1 MKKLSKRLLAML
13 LVAVMVVAAIPFGAF
28 AEGETHTGH
37 AGVDPDWDATSD
49 GASTHTLVC
58 NKCTADPVTK
68 TEPHAWV
75 NGECSVCHATC
86 SHDWDIKHGSG
97 TADGH
102 TFLCRICGV
111 EVVASHRT
119 VDSSTANESYTVIPA
134 VVATC
139 TTAGHTAGKR
149 YALCGYED
157 LGTEIPALGHNMVN
171 GRCDRCGYTS
181 EYTVVITG
189 ALTAS
194 GGINTEI
201 LSASTSTARAAE
213 IARVSGMGIHD
224 GHTGTGYSVTSKT
237 YDDATHKLSLTVAV
251 DEHKMVYIGL
261 NADKTKHVLKCSVD
275 GCSATSEAEH
285 SYNTTTGVCTCG
297 ETDASHKFNYSIAI
311 KTTGGLQLAESKT
324 VALTEAAADAIK
336 DKVADAIHTYFSSVY
351 NDLTISTL
359 NTAEASVNHKTRTIL
374 LTVDKQEP
382 AVSHDDEIQVIYDDG
397 TITYIP
403 RKVGTW
409 YFSTSNLGLDDTWG
423 TTQAKLKIYDANG
436 SRTVQWDSEDNDAF
450 VKATD
455 YKVEVKG
462 INRTVT
468 IYFMKTSTA
477 NPTTTDAFA
486 TKYYE
491 ANTRLGVLPSL
502 PDGYTGWYVGQEELT
517 VDTVYHWKEKSVYAY
532 PGKGVGSG
540 RVHLFIYNKDNELM
554 KNVDVTEN
562 VQDNGLITKTGLMKT
577 IEYQTGRKN
586 PTVAGLFDESGWAYY
601 LNNKNSTSK
610 AKSSVDVGRAADR
623 QGTQNIYVVLTNVS
637 GGSNADTSNP
647 KTGDTA
653 MIGTAAIVMALA
665 AVGMGTAFYMKK
677 KELF

>member
-1 MKKLSKRLLAML
+1 MKKFSKKLFCLM
-13 LVAVMVVAAIPFGAF
+13 LVAIMVATAIPFGAF
-28 AEGETHTGH
+28 ADPAVHTGH
-37 AGVDPDWDATSD
+37 DSESAVWVYDPTYASEITPGDGVSVNDPANTGTHPVVCSRCTGEKAKDAAYHSYS
-49 GASTHTLVC
+49 GGVC
-58 NKCTADPVTK
+58 IV
-68 TEPHAWV
+68 
-75 NGECSVCHATC
+75 
-86 SHDWDIKHGSG
+86 
-97 TADGH
+97 
-102 TFLCRICGV
+102 
-111 EVVASHRT
+111 
-119 VDSSTANESYTVIPA
+119 
-134 VVATC
+134 
-139 TTAGHTAGKR
+139 
-149 YALCGYED
+149 CGYD
-157 LGTEIPALGHNMVN
+157 A
-171 GRCDRCGYTS
+171 RYTI
-181 EYTVVITG
+181 VITG
-189 ALTAS
+189 EGQNITKKTTTNVSEMDVAAAV
-194 GGINTEI
+194 TE
-201 LSASTSTARAAE
+201 AE
-213 IARVSGMGIHD
+213 VSGLNIHEN
-224 GHTGTGYSVTSKT
+224 HTGFGYKATKSYNAATRTLTLTLAADSHNIAVGADNGDGTHIAKCMLDGCTYQTNAPHTYNDSGVCACGAKDASKKFDYSV
-237 YDDATHKLSLTVAV
+237 
-251 DEHKMVYIGL
+251 
-261 NADKTKHVLKCSVD
+261 
-275 GCSATSEAEH
+275 
-285 SYNTTTGVCTCG
+285 
-297 ETDASHKFNYSIAI
+297 AI

-324 VALTEAAADAIK
+324 VSMTEAEANAVKTNAKKAIE
-336 DKVADAIHTYFSSVY
+336 DNFSSVY
-351 NDLTISTL
+351 NDLTISAL
-359 NTAEASVNHKTRTIL
+359 NTAAASVNHETRTIL

-382 AVSHDDEIQVIYDDG
+382 AVSHENEIQVIYDDG
-397 TITYIP
+397 TVTYIP
-403 RKVGTW
+403 RKVGSW

-436 SRTVQWDSEDNDAF
+436 SRTVQWDSEDDGAF

-455 YKVEVKG
+455 YKVEVLG

-477 NPTTTDAFA
+477 NPTTTDAYA

-491 ANTRLGVLPSL
+491 ANTRLGVLPTL
-502 PDGYTGWYVGQEELT
+502 PDGYNGWYVGQEELT
-517 VDTVYHWKEKSVYAY
+517 VDTVYHWKEKFVYAY

-540 RVHLFIYNKDNELM
+540 RVHLFIYNKDNELL

-601 LNNKNSTSK
+601 LNNKNSTAK

>member
-1 MKKLSKRLLAML
+1 MKKFSKKLFCLM
-13 LVAVMVVAAIPFGAF
+13 LVAIMVATAIPFGAF
-28 AEGETHTGH
+28 ADLTGHTGH
-37 AGVDPDWDATSD
+37 EEAPELNQWEYDASLASGITATTHPVQCMLCTGTKAVDAMYHVGMDGDGICDVCGYDSNKYYVKVSGALGSHSAEATTSTKDLTITEALSKVGLTVTDVHAKSAHSGSGYYYEMAFDAATC
-49 GASTHTLVC
+49 TLNVTIT
-58 NKCTADPVTK
+58 KDEHDPVITGK
-68 TEPHAWV
+68 
-75 NGECSVCHATC
+75 
-86 SHDWDIKHGSG
+86 
-97 TADGH
+97 TADGSKH
-102 TFLCRICGV
+102 IVKCKISGCDY
-111 EVVASHRT
+111 EA
-119 VDSSTANESYTVIPA
+119 EE
-134 VVATC
+134 
-139 TTAGHTAGKR
+139 GHT
-149 YALCGYED
+149 YD
-157 LGTEIPALGHNMVN
+157 PA
-171 GRCDRCGYTS
+171 
-181 EYTVVITG
+181 
-189 ALTAS
+189 
-194 GGINTEI
+194 
-201 LSASTSTARAAE
+201 
-213 IARVSGMGIHD
+213 
-224 GHTGTGYSVTSKT
+224 
-237 YDDATHKLSLTVAV
+237 
-251 DEHKMVYIGL
+251 
-261 NADKTKHVLKCSVD
+261 
-275 GCSATSEAEH
+275 
-285 SYNTTTGVCTCG
+285 TGVCACG
-297 ETDASHKFNYSIAI
+297 AKDASKKFDYSVAI

-324 VALTEAAADAIK
+324 VSMTEAEAEAVKTNAKKAIE
-336 DKVADAIHTYFSSVY
+336 DNFSSVY

-359 NTAEASVNHKTRTIL
+359 NTAAASVNHESRTIL
-374 LTVDKQEP
+374 LTVDKQDP
-382 AVSHDDEIQVIYDDG
+382 PVSHEDEIQVVYDDG

-436 SRTVQWDSEDNDAF
+436 SRTVQWDSEDDGAF

-540 RVHLFIYNKDNELM
+540 RVHLFIYNKDNELL

-562 VQDNGLITKTGLMKT
+562 VQDNGLITKTGLMNT

-601 LNNKNSTSK
+601 LNNKNSTAK

>member
-1 MKKLSKRLLAML
+1 MKKFSKKLFCLM
-13 LVAVMVVAAIPFGAF
+13 LVAIMVATAIPFGAF
-28 AEGETHTGH
+28 AE
-37 AGVDPDWDATSD
+37 
-49 GASTHTLVC
+49 
-58 NKCTADPVTK
+58 
-68 TEPHAWV
+68 
-75 NGECSVCHATC
+75 
-86 SHDWDIKHGSG
+86 
-97 TADGH
+97 
-102 TFLCRICGV
+102 
-111 EVVASHRT
+111 T
-119 VDSSTANESYTVIPA
+119 VDVEGPITVKAICNGS
-134 VVATC
+134 VVAT
-139 TTAGHTAGKR
+139 GE
-149 YALCGYED
+149 L
-157 LGTEIPALGHNMVN
+157 PALN
-171 GRCDRCGYTS
+171 GYDHTKDQANALLYGNVTLEGYTLDASAPSELDNDTKTLKVFVTKDPEYSVVVTGDATATGANKLETIDEGTPTDYGKLYQAMTNAGLS
-181 EYTVVITG
+181 EYLDTDKWTITAA
-189 ALTAS
+189 ALADK
-194 GGINTEI
+194 
-201 LSASTSTARAAE
+201 
-213 IARVSGMGIHD
+213 V
-224 GHTGTGYSVTSKT
+224 
-237 YDDATHKLSLTVAV
+237 LTVTVAKK
-251 DEHKMVYIGL
+251 DEAPV
-261 NADKTKHVLKCSVD
+261 AP
-275 GCSATSEAEH
+275 EE
-285 SYNTTTGVCTCG
+285 
-297 ETDASHKFNYSIAI
+297 FNYSVAI

-324 VALTEAAADAIK
+324 VSMTEAAAEAVK
-336 DKVADAIHTYFSSVY
+336 NNVADAIRVNFPSVY

-359 NTAEASVNHKTRTIL
+359 NTAAASVNHESRTIL
-374 LTVDKQEP
+374 ITVDKQEP
-382 AVSHDDEIQVIYDDG
+382 AVSHEDEIQVVYDDG
-397 TITYIP
+397 TVTYIP

-409 YFSTSNLGLDDTWG
+409 YFSPSNLGLDDTWG

-436 SRTVQWDSEDNDAF
+436 SRNVLWDSEDNDAF

-455 YKVEVKG
+455 YKVEVLG

-540 RVHLFIYNKDNELM
+540 RVHLFIYNKDNELL

-601 LNNKNSTSK
+601 LNNKNSTAK

>member
-1 MKKLSKRLLAML
+1 MKKFSKKLFCLM
-13 LVAVMVVAAIPFGAF
+13 LVAIMVATAIPFGAF
-28 AEGETHTGH
+28 ALDGHTGH
-37 AGVDPDWDATSD
+37 EDVPVKADWVYDASRKD
-49 GASTHTLVC
+49 LIDSTKHPVKC
-58 NKCTADPVTK
+58 SKCTEGSQAKDFWTHDF
-68 TEPHAWV
+68 TEDGV
-75 NGECSVCHATC
+75 CSVCGYDKFYH
-86 SHDWDIKHGSG
+86 
-97 TADGH
+97 
-102 TFLCRICGV
+102 V
-111 EVVASHRT
+111 E
-119 VDSSTANESYTVIPA
+119 
-134 VVATC
+134 
-139 TTAGHTAGKR
+139 
-149 YALCGYED
+149 
-157 LGTEIPALGHNMVN
+157 
-171 GRCDRCGYTS
+171 
-181 EYTVVITG
+181 ITG
-189 ALTAS
+189 AGLNVT
-194 GGINTEI
+194 GKTENPI
-201 LSASTSTARAAE
+201 SEATKADDAAT
-213 IARVSGMGIHD
+213 IAGVSGMNIHD
-224 GHTGTGYSVTSKT
+224 GHTGSGYKATKSYNAATKTLTLTLAADSHSIAVGADNGDGTHIAKCMLDGCPYQTNAPHTYNDSGVCACGAKDASKKFDYSV
-237 YDDATHKLSLTVAV
+237 
-251 DEHKMVYIGL
+251 
-261 NADKTKHVLKCSVD
+261 
-275 GCSATSEAEH
+275 
-285 SYNTTTGVCTCG
+285 
-297 ETDASHKFNYSIAI
+297 AI

-324 VALTEAAADAIK
+324 VPMTEAEAEAVKTHAKEAI
-336 DKVADAIHTYFSSVY
+336 AENFSSVY

-359 NTAEASVNHKTRTIL
+359 NTAAASVNHESRTIL
-374 LTVDKQEP
+374 LTVNKQDP
-382 AVSHDDEIQVIYDDG
+382 PVSHEDEIQVVYDDG
-397 TITYIP
+397 TVTYIP
-403 RKVGTW
+403 RKVGSW

-540 RVHLFIYNKDNELM
+540 RVHLFIYNKDNQLM

-562 VQDNGLITKTGLMKT
+562 VQDNGLITKTGLMNT

-601 LNNKNSTSK
+601 LNNKNSTAK

>member
-1 MKKLSKRLLAML
+1 MKKFSKKLFCLM
-13 LVAVMVVAAIPFGAF
+13 LVAIMVATAIPFGAF
-28 AEGETHTGH
+28 ADGFKHSLTEDHTDGNANWQLSSLAPTAEGHTLYCKACSDYDYETQGWNTKFESHRF
-37 AGVDPDWDATSD
+37 DPDTF
-49 GASTHTLVC
+49 
-58 NKCTADPVTK
+58 KCTV
-68 TEPHAWV
+68 
-75 NGECSVCHATC
+75 
-86 SHDWDIKHGSG
+86 
-97 TADGH
+97 
-102 TFLCRICGV
+102 
-111 EVVASHRT
+111 
-119 VDSSTANESYTVIPA
+119 
-134 VVATC
+134 
-139 TTAGHTAGKR
+139 
-149 YALCGYED
+149 CGYESK
-157 LGTEIPALGHNMVN
+157 
-171 GRCDRCGYTS
+171 YQ
-181 EYTVVITG
+181 VVISG
-189 ALTAS
+189 SVNAS
-194 GGINTEI
+194 GSTTTV
-201 LSASTSTARAAE
+201 LDASTALANA
-213 IARVSGMGIHD
+213 VSVAGATGLNIHD
-224 GHTGTGYSVTSKT
+224 GHTGSGHKVTGKSYN
-237 YDDATHKLSLTVAV
+237 DATHTLTLTVAQDSHDLQLKNGV
-251 DEHKMVYIGL
+251 KDETTHTVKCMV
-261 NADKTKHVLKCSVD
+261 T
-275 GCSATSEAEH
+275 GCAYEEQVPHHYDS
-285 SYNTTTGVCTCG
+285 TTGLCECG
-297 ETDASHKFNYSIAI
+297 AKNPTKQFDYTVSIW
-311 KTTGGLQLAESKT
+311 TTGNIQLAESKT
-324 VALTEAAADAIK
+324 VAMTEAAAEAVKTTAQQAIE
-336 DKVADAIHTYFSSVY
+336 DNFPSVY
-351 NDLTISTL
+351 NDLTVSAL
-359 NTAEASVNHKTRTIL
+359 NGATATVDHSKRTIRL
-374 LTVDKQEP
+374 VVDKQPVE
-382 AVSHDDEIQVIYDDG
+382 SHENEIQVVYDDG

-403 RKVGTW
+403 RKVGSW

-601 LNNKNSTSK
+601 LNNKNSTAK

>member
-1 MKKLSKRLLAML
+1 MKKFSKKLFCLM
-13 LVAVMVVAAIPFGAF
+13 LVAIMVATAIPFGALAAPCGEDHSAHPELWRYDSADASMRTATTHPLRCKTEGCDWTGGAYHDFGADGKCTVCGYESNPTYYLNVTGALGTHTKEFDSGLPGLTF
-28 AEGETHTGH
+28 AEALNWVGL
-37 AGVDPDWDATSD
+37 DATS
-49 GASTHTLVC
+49 L
-58 NKCTADPVTK
+58 NI
-68 TEPHAWV
+68 
-75 NGECSVCHATC
+75 HAT
-86 SHDWDIKHGSG
+86 G
-97 TADGH
+97 THLGEGYYYQDSYEA
-102 TFLCRICGV
+102 
-111 EVVASHRT
+111 ASHTRT
-119 VDSSTANESYTVIPA
+119 
-134 VVATC
+134 
-139 TTAGHTAGKR
+139 
-149 YALCGYED
+149 
-157 LGTEIPALGHNMVN
+157 
-171 GRCDRCGYTS
+171 
-181 EYTVVITG
+181 ITI
-189 ALTAS
+189 T
-194 GGINTEI
+194 
-201 LSASTSTARAAE
+201 
-213 IARVSGMGIHD
+213 
-224 GHTGTGYSVTSKT
+224 K
-237 YDDATHKLSLTVAV
+237 

-261 NADKTKHVLKCSVD
+261 NADKSKHVLKCSIE
-275 GCSATSEAEH
+275 GCSATSEENH
-285 SYNTTTGVCTCG
+285 SYNTTTGVCACG
-297 ETDASHKFNYSIAI
+297 EKDSSHEFNYTVSIW
-311 KTTGGLQLAESKT
+311 TTGNIQLAENQT
-324 VALTEAAADAIK
+324 VAMTETTAEAVKTNAKKAIE
-336 DKVADAIHTYFSSVY
+336 DNFPSVY
-351 NDLTISTL
+351 NDLTISSL
-359 NTAEASVNHKTRTIL
+359 NTAAATVDHDKREIR
-374 LTVDKQEP
+374 LTVNKQEP
-382 AVSHDDEIQVIYDDG
+382 AQNHDNEIQVVYDDG

-403 RKVGTW
+403 RKVGSW

-477 NPTTTDAFA
+477 NPTTTDAYA

-491 ANTRLGVLPSL
+491 ANTKLGVLPSL

-562 VQDNGLITKTGLMKT
+562 VQDNGLITKTGLMNT

-601 LNNKNSTSK
+601 LNNKNSTAK

>member
-1 MKKLSKRLLAML
+1 MKKFSKKLFCLM
-13 LVAVMVVAAIPFGAF
+13 LVAIMVATAIPFGAF
-28 AEGETHTGH
+28 ADPAVHTGH
-37 AGVDPDWDATSD
+37 DD
-49 GASTHTLVC
+49 GSA
-58 NKCTADPVTK
+58 
-68 TEPHAWV
+68 AWV
-75 NGECSVCHATC
+75 YDPTYASEITPG
-86 SHDWDIKHGSG
+86 
-97 TADGH
+97 DG
-102 TFLCRICGV
+102 V
-111 EVVASHRT
+111 
-119 VDSSTANESYTVIPA
+119 TANDPAKTGTHPVVCSRCTGEKAKNAAYHSYSYGVCTV
-134 VVATC
+134 
-139 TTAGHTAGKR
+139 
-149 YALCGYED
+149 CGYD
-157 LGTEIPALGHNMVN
+157 A
-171 GRCDRCGYTS
+171 RYTI
-181 EYTVVITG
+181 VITG
-189 ALTAS
+189 EGQNITKKTTTNVSEMGVDAAV
-194 GGINTEI
+194 TE
-201 LSASTSTARAAE
+201 AA
-213 IARVSGMGIHD
+213 VSGLNIHEGHVGSGYKATKSYNAATRTLTLTLAADSHNIAVGADNGD
-224 GHTGTGYSVTSKT
+224 GTHIAKCMLDGCTYQTNAPHTYNDSGVCACGAKDASKKFDYSV
-237 YDDATHKLSLTVAV
+237 
-251 DEHKMVYIGL
+251 
-261 NADKTKHVLKCSVD
+261 
-275 GCSATSEAEH
+275 
-285 SYNTTTGVCTCG
+285 
-297 ETDASHKFNYSIAI
+297 AI

-324 VALTEAAADAIK
+324 VSMTEAEAEAVKTHAKEAI
-336 DKVADAIHTYFSSVY
+336 AENFSSVY

-359 NTAEASVNHKTRTIL
+359 NTAAASVNHESRTIL
-374 LTVDKQEP
+374 LTVDKQDP
-382 AVSHDDEIQVIYDDG
+382 PVSHEDEIQVVYDDG
-397 TITYIP
+397 TVTYIP
-403 RKVGTW
+403 RKVGSW

-436 SRTVQWDSEDNDAF
+436 SRNVLWDSEDNDAF

-455 YKVEVKG
+455 YKVEVLG

-477 NPTTTDAFA
+477 NPTTTDAYA

-491 ANTRLGVLPSL
+491 ANTRLGVLPTL

-517 VDTVYHWKEKSVYAY
+517 VDTVYHWKEKFVYAY

-540 RVHLFIYNKDNELM
+540 RVHLFIYNKDNELL

-562 VQDNGLITKTGLMKT
+562 VQDNGLITKTGLMNT

-601 LNNKNSTSK
+601 LNNKNSTAK

>member
-1 MKKLSKRLLAML
+1 MKKFSKKLFCLM
-13 LVAVMVVAAIPFGAF
+13 LVAIMVATAIPFGAF
-28 AEGETHTGH
+28 ADATHTNAEHNDTNAVWVYNGGAMTATQH
-37 AGVDPDWDATSD
+37 TLECSACSDEKAIKQENHIWDAD
-49 GASTHTLVC
+49 G
-58 NKCTADPVTK
+58 KCTVCTYSHTHSFTTNIVPSSGTK
-68 TEPHAWV
+68 DGHIVQCDV
-75 NGECSVCHATC
+75 NGCGARTTVA
-86 SHDWDIKHGSG
+86 HGSE
-97 TADGH
+97 T
-102 TFLCRICGV
+102 
-111 EVVASHRT
+111 
-119 VDSSTANESYTVIPA
+119 YTEIPA
-134 VVATC
+134 VAATC
-139 TTAGHTAGKR
+139 TAAGNTAGKT
-149 YALCGYED
+149 YICGYVE
-157 LGTEIPALGHNMVN
+157 GKETIPALGHSDTDDD
-171 GRCDRCGYTS
+171 GKCDRVTNAETGEKCQAPVAINKTTYKVVVKVQPGTTLADGKS
-181 EYTVVITG
+181 VEYTKTQVQ
-189 ALTAS
+189 ALSSAAAIRSFLS
-194 GGINTEI
+194 GLGDKYAEVAANMTDANNP
-201 LSASTSTARAAE
+201 SASTS
-213 IARVSGMGIHD
+213 V
-224 GHTGTGYSVTSKT
+224 
-237 YDDATHKLSLTVAV
+237 
-251 DEHKMVYIGL
+251 
-261 NADKTKHVLKCSVD
+261 
-275 GCSATSEAEH
+275 SATGGDNYLFITLDTYGSE
-285 SYNTTTGVCTCG
+285 
-297 ETDASHKFNYSIAI
+297 
-311 KTTGGLQLAESKT
+311 Q
-324 VALTEAAADAIK
+324 
-336 DKVADAIHTYFSSVY
+336 
-351 NDLTISTL
+351 NDTH
-359 NTAEASVNHKTRTIL
+359 E
-374 LTVDKQEP
+374 
-382 AVSHDDEIQVIYDDG
+382 DEIQVIYDDG
-397 TITYIP
+397 TVTYIP

-436 SRTVQWDSEDNDAF
+436 FRNVLWDSEDSDAF

-455 YKVEVKG
+455 YKVEVLG

-491 ANTRLGVLPSL
+491 ANTRLGVLPTL

-517 VDTVYHWKEKSVYAY
+517 VDTVYHWKEKFVYAY

-540 RVHLFIYNKDNELM
+540 RVHLFIYNKDNELL

-601 LNNKNSTSK
+601 LNNKNSTAK

>member
-1 MKKLSKRLLAML
+1 MKKFSKKLFCLM
-13 LVAVMVVAAIPFGAF
+13 LVAIMVATAIPFGAF
-28 AEGETHTGH
+28 AEGSAH
-37 AGVDPDWDATSD
+37 ADHSAGLTKADWVFDESRKD
-49 GASTHTLVC
+49 LIDSTKHPVKC
-58 NKCTADPVTK
+58 SKCTEGSQAKDFWTHDF
-68 TEPHAWV
+68 TEDGV
-75 NGECSVCHATC
+75 CSVCGYDSKYTIVITGEGQNITKRIDEDA
-86 SHDWDIKHGSG
+86 S
-97 TADGH
+97 
-102 TFLCRICGV
+102 TFNAAQAASKAGV
-111 EVVASHRT
+111 EGL
-119 VDSSTANESYTVIPA
+119 NIK
-134 VVATC
+134 
-139 TTAGHTAGKR
+139 AGHTLDGEGLAG
-149 YALCGYED
+149 
-157 LGTEIPALGHNMVN
+157 T
-171 GRCDRCGYTS
+171 
-181 EYTVVITG
+181 
-189 ALTAS
+189 TAY
-194 GGINTEI
+194 N
-201 LSASTSTARAAE
+201 ASTRT
-213 IARVSGMGIHD
+213 
-224 GHTGTGYSVTSKT
+224 
-237 YDDATHKLSLTVAV
+237 LTVTLTSNA
-251 DEHKMVYIGL
+251 HSLVYTGL
-261 NADKTKHVLKCSVD
+261 NADKTKHTVKCGIS
-275 GCSATSEAEH
+275 GCTYEGLANH
-285 SYNTTTGVCTCG
+285 SYDETTGVCICG
-297 ETDASHKFNYSIAI
+297 AKDASKKFNYTVSIW
-311 KTTGGLQLAESKT
+311 TTGNIQLAENQT
-324 VALTEAAADAIK
+324 VAMTETTAEAVKTNAKKAIE
-336 DKVADAIHTYFSSVY
+336 DNFPSVY
-351 NDLTISTL
+351 NDLTISSL
-359 NTAEASVNHKTRTIL
+359 NTAAATVDHDKREIR
-374 LTVDKQEP
+374 LTVNKQEP
-382 AVSHDDEIQVIYDDG
+382 AQNHDNEIQVVYDDG

-403 RKVGTW
+403 RKVGSW

-455 YKVEVKG
+455 YKVEVLG

>member
-1 MKKLSKRLLAML
+1 MKKFSKKLFCLM
-13 LVAVMVVAAIPFGAF
+13 LVAIMVATAIPFGAF
-28 AEGETHTGH
+28 ALDGHTGH
-37 AGVDPDWDATSD
+37 EDVPVKADWVYDASRKD
-49 GASTHTLVC
+49 LIDSTKHPVKC
-58 NKCTADPVTK
+58 SKCTEGSQAKDFWTHDF
-68 TEPHAWV
+68 TEDGV
-75 NGECSVCHATC
+75 CSVCGYDKFYH
-86 SHDWDIKHGSG
+86 
-97 TADGH
+97 
-102 TFLCRICGV
+102 V
-111 EVVASHRT
+111 E
-119 VDSSTANESYTVIPA
+119 
-134 VVATC
+134 
-139 TTAGHTAGKR
+139 
-149 YALCGYED
+149 
-157 LGTEIPALGHNMVN
+157 
-171 GRCDRCGYTS
+171 
-181 EYTVVITG
+181 ITG
-189 ALTAS
+189 AGLNVT
-194 GGINTEI
+194 GKTETPI
-201 LSASTSTARAAE
+201 SEATNAADAAT
-213 IARVSGMGIHD
+213 IACVSGMNIHD
-224 GHTGTGYSVTSKT
+224 GHTGSGYKATKSYNAATKT
-237 YDDATHKLSLTVAV
+237 LTLTLAADSHSIAVGADNGDGTHI
-251 DEHKMVYIGL
+251 E
-261 NADKTKHVLKCSVD
+261 KCMLD
-275 GCSATSEAEH
+275 GCTYQTNAPHT
-285 SYNTTTGVCTCG
+285 YNDSGVCACG
-297 ETDASHKFNYSIAI
+297 AKDASKKFNYSVAI

-324 VALTEAAADAIK
+324 VPMTEAEAEAVKTNAKKAIE
-336 DKVADAIHTYFSSVY
+336 DNFRSVY

-359 NTAEASVNHKTRTIL
+359 DTAAASVNHESRTIL
-374 LTVDKQEP
+374 LTVNKQDP
-382 AVSHDDEIQVIYDDG
+382 PVSHEDEIQVVYDDG
-397 TITYIP
+397 TVTYIP

-436 SRTVQWDSEDNDAF
+436 SRNVLWDSEDNDAF

-455 YKVEVKG
+455 YKVEVLG

-477 NPTTTDAFA
+477 NPSTTDAYA
-486 TKYYE
+486 TKYYG
-491 ANTRLGVLPSL
+491 ANTRLGVLPTL

-517 VDTVYHWKEKSVYAY
+517 VDTVYHWKEKFVYAY

-540 RVHLFIYNKDNELM
+540 RVHLFIYNKDNELL

-601 LNNKNSTSK
+601 LNNKNSTAK

>member
-1 MKKLSKRLLAML
+1 MKKFSKKLFCLM
-13 LVAVMVVAAIPFGAF
+13 LVAIMVATAIPFGAF
-28 AEGETHTGH
+28 ADPCGADHSARTDLWRYDSADASQITATTHPLRCTETDCDWTGAAYHTLGTDGKCTVCGYDSKYHVVISGSVNASGTTDTELTASTDTVAAVGYAGASGLNIHDNHTGSGH
-37 AGVDPDWDATSD
+37 KVTGKSYNDA
-49 GASTHTLVC
+49 THTL
-58 NKCTADPVTK
+58 T
-68 TEPHAWV
+68 
-75 NGECSVCHATC
+75 
-86 SHDWDIKHGSG
+86 
-97 TADGH
+97 
-102 TFLCRICGV
+102 
-111 EVVASHRT
+111 
-119 VDSSTANESYTVIPA
+119 
-134 VVATC
+134 
-139 TTAGHTAGKR
+139 
-149 YALCGYED
+149 
-157 LGTEIPALGHNMVN
+157 
-171 GRCDRCGYTS
+171 
-181 EYTVVITG
+181 
-189 ALTAS
+189 
-194 GGINTEI
+194 
-201 LSASTSTARAAE
+201 
-213 IARVSGMGIHD
+213 
-224 GHTGTGYSVTSKT
+224 
-237 YDDATHKLSLTVAV
+237 LTVAQDSHDLQLKNGV
-251 DEHKMVYIGL
+251 KDETTHTVKCMV
-261 NADKTKHVLKCSVD
+261 T
-275 GCSATSEAEH
+275 GCAYEEQVPH
-285 SYNTTTGVCTCG
+285 HYDPTTGLCECG
-297 ETDASHKFNYSIAI
+297 AKDPTKRFDYSIAI

-324 VALTEAAADAIK
+324 VPMTEAAAEAVK
-336 DKVADAIHTYFSSVY
+336 NTVADAIRVNFPSVY
-351 NDLTISTL
+351 NDLTISAL
-359 NTAEASVNHKTRTIL
+359 NTAAASVNHETRTIL

-382 AVSHDDEIQVIYDDG
+382 AVSHEDEIQVVYDDG
-397 TITYIP
+397 TVTYIP
-403 RKVGTW
+403 RKVGSW

-436 SRTVQWDSEDNDAF
+436 SRNVLWDSEDDGAF

-455 YKVEVKG
+455 YKVEVLG

-491 ANTRLGVLPSL
+491 ANTRLGVLPTL

-517 VDTVYHWKEKSVYAY
+517 VDTVYHWKEKFVYAY

-562 VQDNGLITKTGLMKT
+562 VQENGLITKTGLMNT

-601 LNNKNSTSK
+601 LNNKNSTAK